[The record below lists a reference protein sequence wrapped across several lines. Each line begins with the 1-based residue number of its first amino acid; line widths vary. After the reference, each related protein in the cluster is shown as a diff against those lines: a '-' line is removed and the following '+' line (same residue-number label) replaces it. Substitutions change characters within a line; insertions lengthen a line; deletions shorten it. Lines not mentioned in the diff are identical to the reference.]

1 MNLDDQTLT
10 QLLTDIESDRAERK
24 ASMQGDVPK
33 KLRQTICAF
42 ANDLPGHK
50 SPGIAFIGVDD
61 AGTPTGLPISDSLLL
76 QLADMK
82 SDGNIL
88 PPPTMTVEKRVLA
101 GKEVAVISVMPSA
114 APPVRYDGRIWIR
127 TGSRRGIASK
137 QDERILNERRRYNDT
152 PFDIRPLH
160 SSAIGDLDRLYYES
174 EYLPATVAS
183 EILEANDRTYTQRL
197 SSSKLILAA
206 DAAVPTVLGQLV
218 IGIRTRDFVPGAY
231 VQFLRLRGNDLA
243 SDIGDEQVID
253 GKIAAVARR
262 LDEKLRAHNFVA
274 VDLKSADREQ
284 RRADYPLV
292 ALQQLAR
299 NALLHRSYENTNA
312 PVKVNWF
319 DDRIEIWSP
328 GGPFGAVTVANFGR
342 AGWADYRNPHIAEAM
357 QGLGLVQR
365 FGVGIQTAISE
376 LKRNGNPAPEFEVTD
391 SAINV
396 IVRKRL

>member
-1 MNLDDQTLT
+1 MNLDKPVLT
-10 QLLTDIESDRAERK
+10 ERPRYTDNS
-24 ASMQGDVPK
+24 
-33 KLRQTICAF
+33 
-42 ANDLPGHK
+42 
-50 SPGIAFIGVDD
+50 
-61 AGTPTGLPISDSLLL
+61 
-76 QLADMK
+76 
-82 SDGNIL
+82 
-88 PPPTMTVEKRVLA
+88 
-101 GKEVAVISVMPSA
+101 
-114 APPVRYDGRIWIR
+114 
-127 TGSRRGIASK
+127 
-137 QDERILNERRRYNDT
+137 
-152 PFDIRPLH
+152 FDIRPLP

-206 DAAVPTVLGQLV
+206 DAAVPTVLGHLV

-319 DDRIEIWSP
+319 DDRIEIWSA
-328 GGPFGAVTVANFGR
+328 GGPFGAVTAANFGR
-342 AGWADYRNPHIAEAM
+342 AGWADYRNPHIVEAM
-357 QGLGLVQR
+357 KGLGLVQR